1 MVFLK
6 ESTPFDGIV
15 KKAMKEFGSGGCN
28 NSTQS
33 LPGGAVNKME
43 TKTGSHASFSLA
55 ASDGGQVLEQTARN
69 CSLSGESTPFSFEA
83 YYLFASKLSSWQIG
97 NRFRIITIT
106 NCKFESALL

>member
-1 MVFLK
+1 MLSS
-6 ESTPFDGIV
+6 STL
-15 KKAMKEFGSGGCN
+15 S
-28 NSTQS
+28 S
-33 LPGGAVNKME
+33 
-43 TKTGSHASFSLA
+43 ASFSFA

-106 NCKFESALL
+106 NCKFENGLL